1 MTMEL
6 AELVIEHSAFV
17 WRVLF
22 HLGVPKRRL
31 EDASQEVF
39 VAMLHALPRFEGR
52 SSLRTWIYGTC
63 RNVARAER
71 RRAREHT
78 EIPTAELPE
87 SVVQPAQE
95 GELWIK
101 RAHERLVAAL
111 ASLEEE
117 QRQVF
122 VLFELEELT
131 MEQIARMLGAPLRT
145 CYSRLEKAR
154 EKVHAELR
162 RRSLSERV
170 RQENSL

>member
-1 MTMEL
+1 MTIEL

-111 ASLEEE
+111 ASEVCGILHRT
-117 QRQVF
+117 QVCDRDDAAVF
-122 VLFELEELT
+122 VQTNATNWTFHRLTGHNSELVDR
-131 MEQIARMLGAPLRT
+131 ARQSRWSAD
-145 CYSRLEKAR
+145 CY
-154 EKVHAELR
+154 VP
-162 RRSLSERV
+162 
-170 RQENSL
+170 

>member
-1 MTMEL
+1 MTVEV
-6 AELVIEHSAFV
+6 ADLVLEHSAFV

-22 HLGVPKRRL
+22 HLGVPRNRL

-39 VAMLHALPRFEGR
+39 VAMLRALPRFEGR

-63 RNVARAER
+63 RNVALTEA
-71 RRAREHT
+71 RRARERT

-111 ASLEEE
+111 SQLEEE

-122 VLFELEELT
+122 VLFELEELS
-131 MEQIARMLGAPLRT
+131 MEEIARTLGAPLRT

-154 EKVHAELR
+154 ERVHAELR
-162 RRSLSERV
+162 RRALFERA
-170 RQENSL
+170 RQENSR